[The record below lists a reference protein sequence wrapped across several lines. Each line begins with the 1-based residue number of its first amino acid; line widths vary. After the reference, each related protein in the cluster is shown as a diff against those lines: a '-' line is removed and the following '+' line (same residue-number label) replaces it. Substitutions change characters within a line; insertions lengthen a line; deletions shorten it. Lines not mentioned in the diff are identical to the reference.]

1 MKDEYDFS
9 KGERGK
15 FFNKDASFNIPV
27 YLESENF
34 SFITAIAERKHCD
47 ISSVVNQLINSDRRS
62 DRIVEIME

>member
-1 MKDEYDFS
+1 MKEQYDFS

-47 ISSVVNQLINSDRRS
+47 ISAVVNQLINSDRKL
-62 DRIVEIME
+62 VEIME